1 MTTTVTIN
9 AHCASNKEVHVR
21 LVNRVTGE
29 VHEEFVLQDG
39 QSSHRVVFDDREI
52 TIGEVVKPV
61 EV

>member
-9 AHCASNKEVHVR
+9 AHCSSEKQVQVSI
-21 LVNRVTGE
+21 VNRVTGE

-52 TIGEVVKPV
+52 KIGEVVKPV